1 MLGYQTKLK
10 ARRTI
15 KKTFQLI
22 NDLVVP
28 TMGAKGMMVAIKD
41 GFGKGTITDDGV
53 TVAKEGTKLDG
64 FEQMI
69 AVDMIEAA
77 GNTEKEALD
86 GTTLTILLTNEMYK
100 WGYKQMLLGKHP
112 QVVAD
117 ILTEEVKQMRDIL
130 SNMKM
135 NLADENVINIATIST
150 KMPYIG
156 KIIEEAYKYSG
167 KEMNIIIEHDR
178 EDIGVRVEK
187 TEGFS
192 IDSGY
197 MSDAMKA
204 LCPDGDKWEAEDC
217 HIVLMKEGIMTQ
229 AGLGK
234 FFTSIPGDKIK
245 DPFVF
250 IMNPNFNP
258 NTLRLLID
266 TLIKNKMNYQFIF
279 VNEAKME
286 DVYMDLSAVTL
297 ADVQDASNGIGELEF
312 SNCGSCTKITIEQ
325 DKSILVY
332 DNTLNK
338 KEISNR
344 IKSYKKKLD
353 KKYKVTGV
361 DLALYTKR
369 LGALENG
376 VVKIKVG
383 VPTITEY
390 QTLRLKLDDAIGAVK
405 KSFEK
410 GTVIG
415 GGRALLDVYT
425 LIPNLMTKRIL
436 LSPIKTICR
445 NAGVKISP
453 RKLQRILKIKGAG
466 IDVRSGIMVDLLKS
480 GIIDSY
486 LSIDEALK
494 NSSSIAS
501 SYIRTNT
508 LIKKEEI
515 THNK

>member
-1 MLGYQTKLK
+1 
-10 ARRTI
+10 
-15 KKTFQLI
+15 
-22 NDLVVP
+22 
-28 TMGAKGMMVAIKD
+28 MGAKGMMVAIKD

-53 TVAKEGTKLDG
+53 TVAKEGIKLDG

-117 ILTEEVKQMRDIL
+117 MLVKDIKQMRDIL
-130 SNMKM
+130 SNMRT
-135 NLADENVINIATIST
+135 NLSDSNVIDIATIST

-156 KIIEEAYKYSG
+156 KIIEEAYEYSG
-167 KEMNIIIEHDR
+167 KEMNIVIEHDR
-178 EDIGVRVEK
+178 EDMGIKVEK

-204 LCPDGDKWEAEDC
+204 LCPDGDKWEAENC

-229 AGLGK
+229 AGIGK

-258 NTLRLLID
+258 NTLRILID
-266 TLIKNKMNYQFIF
+266 TLMKNKMIYQFIF

-286 DVYMDLSAVTL
+286 DVYMDLSAVTS
-297 ADVQDASNGIGELEF
+297 ADVQDASSGIGELEYN
-312 SNCGSCTKITIEQ
+312 NCGSCRKITIEQ
-325 DKSILVY
+325 DKSIIVY
-332 DNTLNK
+332 DSNK
-338 KEISNR
+338 NEINNR

-361 DLALYTKR
+361 DLSLYTKR
-369 LGALENG
+369 LSALENG

-405 KSFEK
+405 KSFEN
-410 GTVIG
+410 GVVLG

-425 LIPNLMTKRIL
+425 QVNYLTTKKIL
-436 LSPIKTICR
+436 LSPIKTICK

-453 RKLQRILKIKGAG
+453 RRIQSILKIKGSG

-480 GIIDSY
+480 GILDSY